1 MTEKTE
7 DQIAA
12 EVAAK
17 AAAKAAEAE
26 ARELAKAEAKAKRE
40 AEAAERKAQRE
51 AEKAAKKAEREA
63 EREAKR
69 AEREAEKERIK
80 AEREAARMP
89 EQNGVRRPKPET
101 LCGQAWEIFD
111 TLSQQHGQP
120 AAIGDAL
127 DISRERGL
135 NDGNVRAEYARWRK
149 FHGITGRV
157 VSPVA
162 KTEEAPAEAE
172 QAAE

>member
-12 EVAAK
+12 EAS
-17 AAAKAAEAE
+17 AKAAEAE
-26 ARELAKAEAKAKRE
+26 ARELAKAEAKAK
-40 AEAAERKAQRE
+40 
-51 AEKAAKKAEREA
+51 
-63 EREAKR
+63 
-69 AEREAEKERIK
+69 
-80 AEREAARMP
+80 REAARMP

-111 TLSQQHGQP
+111 ALSQQHGQP

-127 DISRERGL
+127 DISRSQGL
-135 NDGNVRAEYARWRK
+135 NDSNVRAEYARWRK